1 MKNNNRG
8 VLENSVSASPHSP
21 HPPPASLPRP
31 RRAATHE
38 MWMMIRADYVAGKGS
53 LRSLAQEYRLSA
65 STVMKRSMREHWE
78 AKRTLTSS
86 NTEAMVEASLQ
97 QRAEAFVKRVADQ
110 TDTLIT
116 KIQESGDL
124 VQPEDR
130 SGLRQLAAT
139 LKDVNAV
146 GRETYQLGNRED
158 GARCIVNLGFLG
170 SFAEDPLLAADPASL
185 TLEPGQVKT

>member
-1 MKNNNRG
+1 
-8 VLENSVSASPHSP
+8 
-21 HPPPASLPRP
+21 
-31 RRAATHE
+31 